1 MSSPLEALSSPISRE
16 TSTSSLPSLKLQ
28 TIRETLG
35 SLAIRKKVDF
45 AQYNNII
52 QELFASSKHIG
63 SIGEIY
69 ETFRDEI
76 HLSMAQPITIKR
88 IEEALIKSKSL
99 GLIWKMKNSI
109 CNVSTEKE
117 TYILNSLIVW
127 ILINNLQAQYQA
139 LVKRQQKDTRL
150 FIDLGYQIA
159 AMLKPYSFLCKG
171 LLLEINI
178 LEPIVEIGIL
188 HHVSPTS
195 RSFIHM
201 LSAVTM
207 SHISVPLLHEGF
219 LRLLDQT
226 QTFRFYEK
234 WTNLLMAYSPI
245 NHVPQSPEEPG
256 IFELFHR
263 KRMLPLNYK
272 ESWPL
277 ALHFKAVFAD
287 VQISDYIPVVAEML
301 VMSNRRTQSLKKALA
316 DPIYCQLPKTL
327 NEVVKSCKNPLN
339 QDINMINLC
348 SLEIVEGLA
357 KVAASN
363 ESSGVVENCKTLY
376 SIIVQQYLH
385 YHDDFE
391 TSKPFSNA
399 MKQAL
404 PDTVSSDKLS
414 QKHLDLLFDLIDGPE
429 SILKNAEFASL
440 FCSYVNLLEKTT
452 QSHEGIEAMNCTMS
466 SMHCPM
472 TITTFISHLTFRLG
486 QYLAKDL
493 GQDSTIPIISDLF
506 ERPLPVMTLGKY
518 GDPLTNEKNA
528 TCINRIRIKD
538 ELHRCMISLVTIL
551 RRSVSFCVRLLS
563 ERDPS
568 KAQANE
574 LNIVI
579 GALFVALDL
588 ATMCYPSV
596 VGNEILENGVMQT
609 FGLIAK
615 EYREHGICLTIKFA
629 AIVATASIKF
639 SLLAGKV
646 VEKIMA
652 GGESDVALKNCT
664 DVIGSTIVKIIN
676 SWDRTIVLD
685 NRTAKEMSLNY
696 SAAGTLAMLRGREA
710 ELDLEEYSAWI
721 HVPNRPKVD
730 KR

>member
-1 MSSPLEALSSPISRE
+1 MSSSLEALSSPISRG
-16 TSTSSLPSLKLQ
+16 TSTSSLSSVKLQ

-45 AQYNNII
+45 AQYNNVI
-52 QELFASSKHIG
+52 QDLFASSKHIG
-63 SIGEIY
+63 GIGEIF

-76 HLSMAQPITIKR
+76 HLSVIQPITIKH
-88 IEEALIKSKSL
+88 IEEAIIKSKSL
-99 GLIWKMKNSI
+99 GLLWKVNQSFS
-109 CNVSTEKE
+109 NTNTERE

-127 ILINNLQAQYQA
+127 ILINNLRAQYEA
-139 LVKRQQKDTRL
+139 LIKRQQKDTRL

-159 AMLKPYSFLCKG
+159 AMLKPYSLLCKG

-178 LEPIVEIGIL
+178 LEPIVEIGIS

-195 RSFIHM
+195 RSFIQM
-201 LSAVTM
+201 LSAVTL

-219 LRLLDQT
+219 LRLLDQS
-226 QTFRFYEK
+226 QTYRFYEK

-256 IFELFHR
+256 IFKLFHR

-277 ALHFKAVFAD
+277 AQHFKSVFAD

-301 VMSNRRTQSLKKALA
+301 VMSNRRTQNLKRALA
-316 DPIYCQLPKTL
+316 DPTYSQLPKTL

-339 QDINMINLC
+339 QDINIINLC
-348 SLEIVEGLA
+348 SLEIMEGLA

-363 ESSGVVENCKTLY
+363 ESSGVVENCKALY
-376 SIIVQQYLH
+376 SIIVEQYLH

-391 TSKPFSNA
+391 TSKGFSSA
-399 MKQAL
+399 MMKAL
-404 PDTVSSDKLS
+404 PDTVNSDKLS
-414 QKHLDLLFDLIDGPE
+414 HKHLELLVDIIDGPE

-440 FCSYVNLLEKTT
+440 FCSYVNLVEKTAK
-452 QSHEGIEAMNCTMS
+452 SHEGMEVINCIMS

-472 TITTFISHLTFRLG
+472 TITAFISHLIFRLG
-486 QYLAKDL
+486 QFLASDL
-493 GQDSTIPIISDLF
+493 GQGSIITIVSDLF
-506 ERPLPVMTLGKY
+506 ERPLPIMTLGKY

-528 TCINRIRIKD
+528 TCYNRVKTKD
-538 ELHRCMISLVTIL
+538 ELHRCMISLITVL
-551 RRSVSFCVRLLS
+551 RRSVTFCARLLLES
-563 ERDPS
+563 DPN
-568 KAQANE
+568 KIQTNE
-574 LNIVI
+574 LNTVV

-596 VGNEILENGVMQT
+596 VGNEVLENGVMET

-615 EYREHGICLTIKFA
+615 EYREHGICLALTFA
-629 AIVATASIKF
+629 ANIATASIKF
-639 SLLAGKV
+639 SLLSGKI

-652 GGESDVALKNCT
+652 GGESDVALKNCAE
-664 DVIGSTIVKIIN
+664 VIGTTIVKIIN
-676 SWDRTIVLD
+676 SWDHTNVLD
-685 NRTAKEMSLNY
+685 SRTAKEMSLNY
-696 SAAGTLAMLRGREA
+696 SAAGTLAMVRGKEA
-710 ELDLEEYSAWI
+710 ELNLEEYAAWI
-721 HVPNRPKVD
+721 HIPNRPKVD